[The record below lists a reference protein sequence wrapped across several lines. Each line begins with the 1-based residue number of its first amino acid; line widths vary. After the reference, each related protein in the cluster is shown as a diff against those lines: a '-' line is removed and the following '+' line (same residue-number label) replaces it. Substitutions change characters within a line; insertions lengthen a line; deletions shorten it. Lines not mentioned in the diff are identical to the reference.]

1 MFPFE
6 LYKTSNNEMKTLLL
20 SGIIRMAAGIVLAAA
35 FTGCVAPATGEPTKK
50 LVAIADVCKTNGF
63 ISARVTNSDAIAA
76 AGFLPVLVPGLA
88 DTNTVAEIMDRV
100 DALVLTGAIKES
112 DKDKR
117 NEFDFMLIR
126 MALER
131 GLPVVGFC
139 RGHQVI
145 NRYFGGK
152 IARIPKDLNPKIVH
166 KGEVSAYIK
175 DTFHEMEIV
184 PGSRLSRSVKARRV
198 TINTSH
204 KYHVTKLGKGLK
216 VSARSDDGV
225 IEALEHETLPVT
237 GFQFHPERSFR
248 SYPEH
253 LEMIRDALDPKV
265 R

>member
-1 MFPFE
+1 
-6 LYKTSNNEMKTLLL
+6 MKTIL
-20 SGIIRMAAGIVLAAA
+20 SHGIVRMALGFVLAAA
-35 FTGCVAPATGEPTKK
+35 FSGCAAPAAKAKAKK

-76 AGFLPVLVPGLA
+76 AGFLPVLVPALA
-88 DTNTVAEIMDRV
+88 DTNAVAEIMDRV

-112 DKDKR
+112 DRDRR

-145 NRYFGGK
+145 NRYFGGE
-152 IARIPKDLNPKIVH
+152 IAEIPRNLKPKVVH
-166 KGEVSAYIK
+166 KGKVSAYVK
-175 DTFHEMEIV
+175 DTFHEMEVV
-184 PGSRLSRSVKARRV
+184 PGSRLSGSVKARRV

-248 SYPEH
+248 SHPEH
-253 LEMIRDALDPKV
+253 LDMIRDALDPV
-265 R
+265 AR

>member
-1 MFPFE
+1 
-6 LYKTSNNEMKTLLL
+6 MKALLL
-20 SGIIRMAAGIVLAAA
+20 SGIVRMAAGIVLVAA
-35 FTGCVAPATGEPTKK
+35 FTGCVAPATGVPTKK

-76 AGFLPVLVPGLA
+76 AGFLPVLVPSLA
-88 DTNTVAEIMDRV
+88 DTNAVAEIMDRV

-184 PGSRLSRSVKARRV
+184 PGSRLSKVVKERRV
-198 TINTSH
+198 KINTSH
-204 KYHVTKLGKGLK
+204 RYHVTELGEGL
-216 VSARSDDGV
+216 VVTARSDDGV
-225 IEALEHETLPVT
+225 IEAFEHKTLPVT
-237 GFQFHPERSFR
+237 GFQFHPERAF
-248 SYPEH
+248 PVLPNH
-253 LEMIRDALDPKV
+253 LDMIREAIDPV

>member
-1 MFPFE
+1 
-6 LYKTSNNEMKTLLL
+6 MKTLLP
-20 SGIIRMAAGIVLAAA
+20 SWIFRMAAGFVLAAA
-35 FTGCVAPATGEPTKK
+35 FVGCVAPAGRAKTKK

-76 AGFLPVLVPGLA
+76 AGFLPVLVPSLA

-100 DALVLTGAIKES
+100 DAVVLTGAIKES

-152 IARIPKDLNPKIVH
+152 IEQIPGDLSPKIVH
-166 KGEVSAYIK
+166 KGKVSAYIK
-175 DTFHEMEIV
+175 DAFHEMEVV
-184 PGSRLSRSVKARRV
+184 PGSRLSRSVKNRRRV

-204 KYHVTKLGKGLK
+204 KYHVTKLGEGLK
-216 VSARSDDGV
+216 VTARSDDGV

-253 LEMIRDALDPKV
+253 LDMIREALDPAAQ
-265 R
+265 

>member
-1 MFPFE
+1 
-6 LYKTSNNEMKTLLL
+6 MKKLL
-20 SGIIRMAAGIVLAAA
+20 SSRTIRIVAGFALAATLAGCAAPAAGAK
-35 FTGCVAPATGEPTKK
+35 TKK

-152 IARIPKDLNPKIVH
+152 IEQIPGGLSPKIVH
-166 KGEVSAYIK
+166 KGKVSAYIK
-175 DTFHEMEIV
+175 DAFHEMEVV
-184 PGSRLSRSVKARRV
+184 PGSRLSRSVKNRRRV

-204 KYHVTKLGKGLK
+204 KYHVTKLGEGLK
-216 VSARSDDGV
+216 VTARSDDGV

-248 SYPEH
+248 VHPEH
-253 LEMIRDALDPKV
+253 LDMIRDALDPAA

>member
-1 MFPFE
+1 M
-6 LYKTSNNEMKTLLL
+6 KNKTLLPYGMICAAACL
-20 SGIIRMAAGIVLAAA
+20 ALAASSACFAATAAGGKA
-35 FTGCVAPATGEPTKK
+35 KK

-76 AGFLPVLVPGLA
+76 AGFLPVLVPSLA

-139 RGHQVI
+139 RGHQMI

-152 IARIPKDLNPKIVH
+152 IEQIPGDLSPKIVH
-166 KGEVSAYIK
+166 KGKVSAYIK
-175 DTFHEMEIV
+175 DAFHEMEVV
-184 PGSRLSRSVKARRV
+184 PGSRLSRSVKNRRRV

-204 KYHVTKLGKGLK
+204 KYHVTKLGEGLK
-216 VSARSDDGV
+216 VTARSDDGV

-253 LEMIRDALDPKV
+253 LDMIREALDPAAQ
-265 R
+265 